1 MEEQYNRVPRT
12 LPVLHM
18 SNVVMFPYLLMP
30 LVVSDEE
37 SRQVIDYALS
47 QDKTMAFF
55 LDKDKSS
62 PNDLGLNEIG
72 CAVTILRMLRNHDGS
87 ISLLL
92 QGTSRIRLQRAVQRE
107 PFIIVDVES
116 IPEPADDDTEVRA
129 YKSIAIELL
138 EKIATE
144 NNLISPEIIPGLNN
158 IKQAGRVAD
167 IIAGNL
173 DLPVED
179 RQAILEAIDLKQ
191 RFKYLNNCMAEM
203 IRKMCLENT
212 IRSNIQL
219 EMSEDQRRYYLRE
232 QLDAIRKELG
242 ESDEVSKEVLKWKEL
257 IEKNNLPDYVKDVA
271 YEELERLATMQP
283 AASEYAVVRNYLEWI
298 VNLPWRTY
306 SKDRLDLNKIEQILQ
321 KDHYGL
327 QKPKE
332 RILEYIAVKKLKGHL
347 KGPILCFVGPPGTG
361 KTSIGQ
367 SVARALNRKFIRMSL
382 GGIHDE
388 AEIRGHRRTYIGAM
402 PGKIIMEIKR
412 CGTANPVF
420 MLDEIDKLGRDFRGD
435 PASALLEVLDPEQ
448 NHSFVDNYINLPF
461 DLSEVMFIT
470 TANSLDTI
478 PPPLRDRME
487 IIEFNSYLENEKV
500 EIARHY
506 LIPKEKENNGL
517 KDQKIIF
524 RKSALQEIIRYYVR
538 EAGVRNLQRRIG
550 SIFRK
555 IAREVAK
562 GDIHPRVIDAK
573 SVSSYLGPR
582 IFTLEMANRKPEVG
596 IATGLAW
603 TGFGGEIL
611 FCETIRMPGK
621 GNIILT
627 GLLGEVMKES
637 ARIALSYLKAN
648 YQRYGL
654 DPADFDK
661 YDIHIHFP
669 SGAVPKDGPSAG
681 ITLTT
686 ALASLFTGR
695 KVKHDIAMTGEITL
709 TGKILGIGGLNE
721 KMLAAKRAGINK
733 LILPKEN
740 EPTISDFP
748 KDILEGMEIT
758 WVSDI
763 NEVLDKVLLPL
774 ETQKTETQQKSKVR
788 IKEKEQVKPQVAI
801 A

>member
-62 PNDLGLNEIG
+62 PNDLGLHEIG

-173 DLPVED
+173 DLPLED

-203 IRKMCLENT
+203 IRKMRLENT
-212 IRSNIQL
+212 IRNNIQL

-242 ESDEVSKEVLKWKEL
+242 ESDEVSKEILKWNEL

-573 SVSSYLGPR
+573 SISSYLGPR

>member
-203 IRKMCLENT
+203 IRKMRLENT

-271 YEELERLATMQP
+271 YEELEHLATMQP

-327 QKPKE
+327 LKPKE

-448 NHSFVDNYINLPF
+448 NNSFIDNYINLPF

-478 PPPLRDRME
+478 PRALRDRME
-487 IIEFNSYLENEKV
+487 IIEFTSYLEHDKIQ
-500 EIARHY
+500 IAKRY
-506 LIPKEKENNGL
+506 LVPREKEANGL
-517 KDQKIIF
+517 KDQKITIK
-524 RKSALQEIIRYYVR
+524 KSALEELIRYYVR

-555 IAREVAK
+555 IAKKVAS
-562 GDIHPRVIDAK
+562 GETEEIALGARDIK
-573 SVSSYLGPR
+573 EYLGPR
-582 IFTLEMANRKPEVG
+582 KYTLELANRKPEIGV
-596 IATGLAW
+596 ATGLAW
-603 TGFGGEIL
+603 TMYGGELL
-611 FCETIRMPGK
+611 FCEATRMPGK
-621 GNIILT
+621 GAIQLT

-648 YQRYGL
+648 SGRYNINPKDL
-654 DPADFDK
+654 EK
-661 YDIHIHFP
+661 YDIHVHFP
-669 SGAVPKDGPSAG
+669 AGAVPKDGPSAG
-681 ITLTT
+681 ITLTVV
-686 ALASLFTGR
+686 LASLFTQR
-695 KVKHDIAMTGEITL
+695 KVRHDIAMTGEVTL
-709 TGKILGIGGLNE
+709 TGKVLGIGGLKE
-721 KMLAAKRAGINK
+721 KILAAKRAGIRN
-733 LILPKEN
+733 LIIPREN
-740 EPTISDFP
+740 EETLSEISA
-748 KDILEGMEIT
+748 DILEDMNIMF
-758 WVSDI
+758 V
-763 NEVLDKVLLPL
+763 DKIKDVFSLVFLP
-774 ETQKTETQQKSKVR
+774 ETEPKKKTGKTASPSGDK
-788 IKEKEQVKPQVAI
+788 A
-801 A
+801 